1 MRNDLSDKEWNELL
15 SYFNN
20 DELAAT
26 VWLEKY
32 ALRTD
37 EGNCLEK
44 SPDEMHIRL
53 AREFSRVEKAYVG
66 VENDSDDLSDY
77 GKGRGELDYEKIYS
91 YFKGFKYL
99 VPQGSVMANLG
110 DLQKFTS
117 LSNCVVVPEI
127 FDSYGGIFFSDQQ
140 LAQLYKRRCGV
151 GVDISSLR
159 PIHQTVKNS
168 AGTTSGA
175 VSFMDRFSNT
185 TREVA
190 QHGRRGALMI
200 TIDVRHPEIV
210 DFIRSKQ
217 DLSKIT
223 GANISVK
230 LTNDFMRA
238 VREDKDF
245 DLQWP
250 VESETP
256 QVSTT
261 IKAKDIWE
269 EIVSSAHKTAEP
281 GLLFWDQQHFYSTS
295 SVYPQFKNSSTNPC
309 SEIAMQGGD
318 SCRLMAINLF
328 SFVKNPFSENA
339 EFDYEKLYE
348 VAYEGMRLM
357 DDLVDLELEHID
369 RILKKI
375 EKDKEPDFIKDVE
388 RRTWELL
395 YKNGKEGRRTGLG
408 FTGLA
413 DALAAMNVKYDSEK
427 AQLEIDA
434 MMRTKFQGEIDST
447 IDMAITRGSFKGFSP
462 EFEKVS
468 DFVSKMMY
476 IEFPEAWERMQT
488 YGRRNVSFSTVA
500 PTGTLSLLTQTSSGI
515 EPVYMLSYKRRKKVN
530 QPSEVSVTDSL
541 GDHWEEFEVLH
552 PKLEIWKSN
561 NPEKSIEQSPY
572 WGSTAQEIDW
582 QRRIVIQKT
591 IQKYTTHS
599 ISSTINL
606 PSDTTKKQVGE
617 IYLKAWEE
625 GLKGITVYR
634 DGSRD
639 GVLVSSDKKTTE
651 KLQKRPEIIPSEV
664 IRFKNEKEQWIAV
677 IGLIDDDPYEIF
689 TGKID
694 GDFKVPEWVQKGW
707 TIKVNGAKGK
717 RYDFQ
722 YTDPTGEEVTI
733 EGLSRAFNSEYWN
746 YAKLISG
753 MLRLKMPIEEVV
765 KLVEGLNLYDS
776 SINTWKKGVARA
788 LKHYIEF
795 GVIKKGSACPSCE
808 MENALA
814 YEEGCLKCTNC
825 GHTECS

>member
-1 MRNDLSDKEWNELL
+1 MRNGLSEKDWKELL

-32 ALRTD
+32 ALRD
-37 EGNCLEK
+37 EEGNYLEK
-44 SPDEMHIRL
+44 SPDEMHVRL
-53 AREFSRVEKAYVG
+53 AREFSRVEKEYLEKESGVG
-66 VENDSDDLSDY
+66 DLSDY
-77 GKGRGELDYEKIYS
+77 GRERGELDYEKIY
-91 YFKGFKYL
+91 FFLKDFKYL

-110 DLQKFTS
+110 DSQKFTS

-159 PIHQTVKNS
+159 PIHQSVKNS

-200 TIDVRHPEIV
+200 TIDVRHPEII
-210 DFIRSKQ
+210 DFIKSKQ

-238 VREDKDF
+238 VREDKEF
-245 DLQWP
+245 KLQWP

-256 QVSTT
+256 EVSCTVN
-261 IKAKDIWE
+261 AKDVWE
-269 EIVSSAHKTAEP
+269 EIVRSAHKTAEP

-295 SVYPQFKNSSTNPC
+295 SIYPQFKNSSTNPC

-328 SFVKNPFSENA
+328 SFVKNPFSDQA
-339 EFDYEKLYE
+339 EFDFEKLYE

-375 EKDKEPDFIKDVE
+375 ERDKEPDFIKDVE
-388 RRTWELL
+388 RRTWDLL

-434 MMRTKFQGEIDST
+434 IMRTKFQGEIDST

-476 IEFPEAWERMQT
+476 IEFPEAWERMQI

-530 QPSEVSVTDSL
+530 QPSEASVTDSL
-541 GDHWEEFEVLH
+541 GDHWEEYEVYH
-552 PKLEIWKSN
+552 PKLAIWKSK
-561 NPEKSIEQSPY
+561 NPNKSLQDSPY

-606 PSDTTKKQVGE
+606 PSSTTEEQVGE

-639 GVLVSSDKKTTE
+639 GVLVSSEKKELE
-651 KLQKRPEIIPSEV
+651 KLQRRPEVIPSEV

-694 GDFKVPEWVQKGW
+694 DDFKVPEWVQKGW
-707 TIKVNGAKGK
+707 TIKVNGARGK

-788 LKHYIEF
+788 LKHYIES
-795 GVIKKGSACPSCE
+795 GVIKKGSTCPSCE